1 MALTSKDTKRLRI
14 AGFIPEEI
22 IRIGRAETPTGA
34 RQPVIDLNKDVWAK
48 TIKNRMRQR
57 ERWAKKGLTE
67 WQQDEV
73 LRTYYRTKSSAPRS
87 PYDFI
92 KALYVPEKG
101 LTDYAFA
108 IRRRNQQRVRQGLG
122 RAVKMVI
129 EKRRR

>member
-1 MALTSKDTKRLRI
+1 MSLSKSDSRRLRD

-22 IRIGRAETPTGA
+22 DRIGKAVTPGGVK
-34 RQPVIDLNKDVWAK
+34 QPKVDIESDAWSK
-48 TIKNRMRQR
+48 TIKNRIRQR

-73 LRTYYRTKSSAPRS
+73 LRTYYRTKAGAPRS

-101 LTDYAFA
+101 LTDYAYA
-108 IRRRNQQRVRQGLG
+108 IRRRHQQRVRQGLG
-122 RAVKMVI
+122 RAVKMVT